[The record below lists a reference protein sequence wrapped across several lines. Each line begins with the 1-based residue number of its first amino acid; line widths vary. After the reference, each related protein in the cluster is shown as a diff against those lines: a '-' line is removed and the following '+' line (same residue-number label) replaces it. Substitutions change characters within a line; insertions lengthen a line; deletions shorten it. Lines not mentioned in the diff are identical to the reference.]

1 MEKEIAE
8 KRLKQSEQAQF
19 WPVSATVSSC
29 VVLDQDG
36 KEVFSS
42 TSGFGNVEGYVSF
55 TALSTIARMVANGS
69 DQLIVP
75 PTLYDMGVSMFGLR
89 IRDRMRILALDALR
103 YISQAPPGE
112 DRYMIPVGLWTHKA
126 FEAAPWSDPYEIM
139 VPSELRNDIPWD
151 SLAEFLNIPVP
162 AGEIDADPRL
172 QAEMAR
178 LLTLRGGLV
187 CQ

>member
-1 MEKEIAE
+1 MAKEIAE
-8 KRLKQSEQAQF
+8 KQAKQAEQAQF

-29 VVLDQDG
+29 VVLDQHG
-36 KEVFSS
+36 NEVFSS
-42 TSGFGNVEGYVSF
+42 ASGFNIAEGYVSH
-55 TALSTIARMVANGS
+55 TALMAIANLVSSSGE
-69 DQLIVP
+69 QLTVI

-103 YISQAPPGE
+103 YISQATATE
-112 DRYMIPVGLWTHKA
+112 DRYMIPVGLWTHKH
-126 FEAAPWSDPYEIM
+126 FEAAPWTDPFEVL

-162 AGEIDADPRL
+162 TGDPDADAHL

-178 LLTLRGGLV
+178 LLTLRGGLA